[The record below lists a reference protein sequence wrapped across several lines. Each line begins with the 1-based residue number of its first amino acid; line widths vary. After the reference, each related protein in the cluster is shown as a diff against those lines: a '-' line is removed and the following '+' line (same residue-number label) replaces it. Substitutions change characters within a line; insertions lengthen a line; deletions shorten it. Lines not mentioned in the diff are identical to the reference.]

1 MKLSRIINFLLL
13 IIGGFIAL
21 YAESGT
27 NQNQYLLVGG
37 IFILMIGVYRISRN
51 IPSKNDDDI
60 IRNNEDEF

>member
-1 MKLSRIINFLLL
+1 MKLSGIVNFLLL

-27 NQNQYLLVGG
+27 NQNQYLLVAG

-51 IPSKNDDDI
+51 IPNKIDKESIKNNDD
-60 IRNNEDEF
+60 EF